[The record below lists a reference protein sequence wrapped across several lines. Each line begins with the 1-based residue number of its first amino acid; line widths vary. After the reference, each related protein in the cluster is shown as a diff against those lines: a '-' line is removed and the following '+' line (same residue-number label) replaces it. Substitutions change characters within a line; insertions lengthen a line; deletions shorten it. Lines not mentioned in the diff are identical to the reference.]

1 MTIEEY
7 KAQVHPG
14 RRVHICIPSLR
25 SGFSLRSNA
34 PFSNI
39 SATACHLYG
48 ANGVEHGLKLDD
60 GRILRV
66 SERLVPFLVIP
77 NAD

>member
-1 MTIEEY
+1 MTLDQY
-7 KAQVHPG
+7 QAQVQPG
-14 RRVHICIPSLR
+14 RRIHITT
-25 SGFSLRSNA
+25 

-39 SATACHLYG
+39 NATACLLYM
-48 ANGVEHGLKLDD
+48 ANGVEHGLRLDD

-66 SERLVPFLVIP
+66 SERLVPFLVLP